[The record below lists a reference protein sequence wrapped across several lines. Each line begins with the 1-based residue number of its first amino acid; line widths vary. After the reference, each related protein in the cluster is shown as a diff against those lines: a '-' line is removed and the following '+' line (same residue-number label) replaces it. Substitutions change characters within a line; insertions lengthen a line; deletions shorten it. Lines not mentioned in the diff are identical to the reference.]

1 MSREASQDQT
11 KKFLIVTLFFTLGTA
26 LGKLLG
32 FAKEVTL
39 GAYFGTNYAVDAYVV
54 ALNIPT
60 IVFTGIT
67 GAFAFSFIPIFMELK
82 GKDPVK
88 AYRFMNNFLNIV
100 LVIFLIPLLLIE
112 LQPRFFISLFAHG
125 LPEQTAM
132 LSAYLIQIIFPT
144 VFCTFMIDIFNA
156 YLNSLHKF
164 RITSMQWVVLNGITL
179 IIFVALVQWIGIYAL
194 ALGVIVG
201 NIVQNILV
209 YVASKREGYRYQFII
224 DFKDPSLKTMIS
236 LSIPAFITST
246 SVQINLLVDRTLVSG
261 LNEGS
266 IAALNYSQ
274 KLYFIPLGLIAAP
287 VLTVMYPKFVEYVN
301 QSNWKD
307 FAKLMETNIK
317 VLLYLFIPVFIY
329 FTFFTEE
336 IVKVIYNYGAFGKDS
351 IMMTATALQ
360 FYALAALMQPLK
372 DLLDRLLFSLKLNR
386 YIMYASIIS
395 MIINVILCII
405 LVNQIGLAGAAL
417 STSIA
422 SLCTVL
428 MLLWMLKKF
437 MKEKEQVDLRYG
449 GFLFKC
455 IVASF
460 VSLYTS
466 KLLLHFLHD
475 TKLLILLAIAIGA
488 IVYLLVTYTLKIKEL
503 QQLLSLFLGRR
514 KDINE

>member
-1 MSREASQDQT
+1 MIREASQDKT
-11 KKFLIVTLFFTLGTA
+11 KRFLIVTLFFTLGTA

-82 GKDPVK
+82 GKDPLK

-100 LVIFLIPLLLIE
+100 LLIFFIPLLLIE
-112 LQPRFFISLFAHG
+112 LQPHFFIKMFAHG
-125 LPEQTAM
+125 LPEQTAL
-132 LSAYLIQIIFPT
+132 LSAYLLQIIFPT
-144 VFCTFMIDIFNA
+144 VFCTFFIDIFNA

-179 IIFVALVQWIGIYAL
+179 LVFVLLVQWIGIYAL
-194 ALGVIVG
+194 ALGVIIG
-201 NIVQNILV
+201 NIVQTMLV
-209 YVASKREGYRYQFII
+209 YFASKHEGYRYQFLI
-224 DFKDPSLKTMIS
+224 DWKDPSLKTMMS

-261 LNEGS
+261 LKEGS

-301 QSNWKD
+301 QENWKE
-307 FAKLMETNIK
+307 FIRLMETNLK
-317 VLLYLFIPVFIY
+317 VLLFLFIPVFIY

-336 IVKVIYNYGAFGKDS
+336 IVKVIYNYGAFERDS
-351 IMMTATALQ
+351 IILTATALQ
-360 FYALAALMQPLK
+360 FYSLAALMQPLK

-386 YIMYASIIS
+386 YIMYASIVS

-405 LVNQIGLAGAAL
+405 LVPYIGLAGAAL

-422 SLCTVL
+422 SASTVF
-428 MLLWMLKKF
+428 MLLWMLQKC
-437 MKEKEQVDLRYG
+437 MKEKEQINLHYAS
-449 GFLFKC
+449 FLLKC
-455 IVASF
+455 TVASF
-460 VSLYTS
+460 VSLYAS
-466 KLLLHFLHD
+466 KLLLHFSHD
-475 TKLLILLAIAIGA
+475 TKFLILLAITVGA
-488 IVYLLVTYTLKIKEL
+488 IVYLLITYILKVKEL
-503 QQLLSLFLGRR
+503 QQLLSLFLGKR